1 LSGKTHRGGGKKM
14 NNKPMTAVLWIL
26 GLLALAACFT
36 AGVAAMG
43 APTENY
49 TITDLPGSSSGYPP
63 IQPSVNFILE
73 GPTSQTDNTSP
84 AFIADFVS
92 PSGNG
97 TVTGN
102 ESWYLDIDI
111 NSAGWLYIYEYYPP
125 NNTQGQWIA
134 YKWQLPESGQWRL
147 GPFSPS
153 DNETEGQHIY
163 RIWFYNDGQWA
174 TEEAGGPRDNLVY
187 WTYVKSAAVSQVP
200 SQPTST
206 AQEEASPTDQL
217 YNFFTNSLIFLLGG
231 LILGI
236 VIAVFSYR
244 IYRRRRVQPVV
255 EPKLIEPD
263 VEELVST
270 PEIPVTAAPQA
281 AARAKLS
288 MPNGM
293 EIPLAT
299 VSKIIGRGELARA
312 LALDDLGLISRKH
325 FVINLDGSQ
334 FSIEDNSSANGTLLN
349 GIDIKG
355 KGPVDLN
362 DEDNIEPAGA
372 IKLKFH
378 LL

>member
-1 LSGKTHRGGGKKM
+1 M

-49 TITDLPGSSSGYPP
+49 TITDLPGSSSGYPSIKP
-63 IQPSVNFILE
+63 PVNFILE
-73 GPTSQTDNTSP
+73 GPTSQTDNSSP
-84 AFIADFVS
+84 TFIASFES
-92 PSGNG
+92 NAGNG
-97 TVTGN
+97 TVTGS
-102 ESWYLDIDI
+102 ESWYLDMDI
-111 NSAGWLYIYEYYPP
+111 NSGGWLYIYEYYPP

-147 GPFSPS
+147 GPFSPM
-153 DNETEGQHIY
+153 DNEAEGQHIY
-163 RIWFYNDGQWA
+163 RIWFYNNGQWDA
-174 TEEAGGPRDNLVY
+174 EEAGGSQDNLVH
-187 WTYVKSAAVSQVP
+187 WTYAKGAAPVQIP
-200 SQPTST
+200 SQPAPTPREETSL
-206 AQEEASPTDQL
+206 ADQL
-217 YNFFTNSLIFLLGG
+217 SNFIANPLVLLFGPSLIVI
-231 LILGI
+231 LI
-236 VIAVFSYR
+236 FTYR
-244 IYRRRRVQPVV
+244 IYRRRRAQPVM
-255 EPKLIEPD
+255 EPKLIEPA

-270 PEIPVTAAPQA
+270 PEISVAAAPQA

-293 EIPLAT
+293 EISLT
-299 VSKIIGRGELARA
+299 LVSKTIGRGELARA